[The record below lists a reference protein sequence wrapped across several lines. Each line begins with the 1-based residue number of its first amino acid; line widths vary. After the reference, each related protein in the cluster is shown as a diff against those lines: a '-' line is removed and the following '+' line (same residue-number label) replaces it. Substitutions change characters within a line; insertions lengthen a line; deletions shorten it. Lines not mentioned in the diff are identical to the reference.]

1 MLSLNPLPNLDSFLY
16 RSQGPFDPRDLQL
29 WNFSTTPALLDVTVF
44 NPWST
49 CTCPVAPNHAGIP
62 LNWRLGVFEG
72 HTWGFWL
79 LDPAADSHLQD
90 CTHEVF
96 RRLTNLK
103 VDRLFDHSI
112 R

>member
-1 MLSLNPLPNLDSFLY
+1 MAAEIIVFCFHWLWRQSSPVEPPAAQGQS
-16 RSQGPFDPRDLQL
+16 RSE
-29 WNFSTTPALLDVTVF
+29 
-44 NPWST
+44 
-49 CTCPVAPNHAGIP
+49 AG
-62 LNWRLGVFEG
+62 NWRLGVFEG
-72 HTWGFWL
+72 HPWGFWL

-103 VDRLFDHSI
+103 VDRLFDYSI